1 MTGRRD
7 HKYWYRY
14 IKTGGNN
21 KRRFFTFFT
30 SERGFAKDFAT
41 WPDSPSSQ
49 PILRPPFANAPSQV
63 FRDVR
68 RSYGMWV
75 RKIHSIVWEKDSR
88 DVGGKDMKMRSTRV
102 EALSFRAIKNLA
114 PQKRRLSRLHSDN
127 RLFGVPSGKMSD
139 R

>member
-1 MTGRRD
+1 VGVTGDHTKTGRR
-7 HKYWYRY
+7 R
-14 IKTGGNN
+14 
-21 KRRFFTFFT
+21 FFT

-41 WPDSPSSQ
+41 WLDSPSSQ

-88 DVGGKDMKMRSTRV
+88 DVGGKDRV
-102 EALSFRAIKNLA
+102 
-114 PQKRRLSRLHSDN
+114 
-127 RLFGVPSGKMSD
+127 
-139 R
+139 